1 MTQSDNTSASGI
13 FLPMTFAALLAIC
26 CIPLLNSLLDGFAR
40 PLIDFVIRI
49 PDAELVLSEWPIG
62 PDETEINSI
71 KYGLI
76 IRELLA
82 MLVIAAPLCFAAR
95 WILGRRNTHPDGG

>member
-13 FLPMTFAALLAIC
+13 FVPMTFAALLAIC
-26 CIPLLNSLLDGFAR
+26 CIPLLNALLDGFAR
-40 PLIDFVIRI
+40 PLVDFVVRI
-49 PDAELVLSEWPIG
+49 PDAQLVLSERPIS

-82 MLVIAAPLCFAAR
+82 MLVIAVPLCFTAR
-95 WILGRRNTHPDGG
+95 WILGRRNTRHDGG

>member
-1 MTQSDNTSASGI
+1 MTQSDNTSAWGI
-13 FLPMTFAALLAIC
+13 LLPMTFAALLAIC

-49 PDAELVLSEWPIG
+49 PDAQLVLSERPIG
-62 PDETEINSI
+62 LDETEINSI

-82 MLVIAAPLCFAAR
+82 MLVIAVPLCFTAR
-95 WILGRRNTHPDGG
+95 WILGRRNTRPDAG